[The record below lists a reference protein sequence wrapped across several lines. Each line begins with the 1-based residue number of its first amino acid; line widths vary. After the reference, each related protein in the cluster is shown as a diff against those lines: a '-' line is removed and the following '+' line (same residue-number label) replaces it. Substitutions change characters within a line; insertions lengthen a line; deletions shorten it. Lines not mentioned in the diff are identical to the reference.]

1 MPISL
6 DTFER
11 GGERYSIE
19 ERVLSFLQE
28 NDQQAYN
35 VQEVTEAVMDI
46 GWSESNVEHPFEDD
60 EHVGWVLDV
69 ATVSA
74 ILDRLVDNGALDRRV
89 VDTGAGEQ
97 SYYHG
102 RTG

>member
-6 DTFER
+6 ETFEE

-19 ERVLSFLQE
+19 ERVLKFLQA
-28 NDQQAYN
+28 NDEQAYN
-35 VQEVTEAVMDI
+35 VREVTEAVMDI
-46 GWSESNVEHPFEDD
+46 GWSESNVEQPFED

-74 ILDRLVDNGALDRRV
+74 ILDRLVDHGALDRRIL
-89 VDTGAGEQ
+89 DTGNGEQ
-97 SYYHG
+97 SYYHARG
-102 RTG
+102 

>member
-6 DTFER
+6 DTFEQ

-19 ERVLSFLQE
+19 DRVLDFLQD
-28 NDQQAYN
+28 NDDQAYN
-35 VQEVTEAVMDI
+35 VREVTESVMDT
-46 GWSESNVEHPFEDD
+46 GWSESNVEQPFEDE

-89 VDTGAGEQ
+89 VDTGSGEQ
-97 SYYHG
+97 SYYHARG
-102 RTG
+102 

>member
-1 MPISL
+1 MCLSASTPS
-6 DTFER
+6 ER

-46 GWSESNVEHPFEDD
+46 GWSESNVEHPSKTTNTS
-60 EHVGWVLDV
+60 GGCW
-69 ATVSA
+69 TW
-74 ILDRLVDNGALDRRV
+74 RR
-89 VDTGAGEQ
+89 
-97 SYYHG
+97 
-102 RTG
+102 